1 MADLT
6 LERVGIQQVKRNRV
20 WYIVLGVIL
29 VVLGIIAIGSTY
41 AMAKASMI
49 FLGWLLIIGGIT
61 QVFHAFWKERGW
73 SGIFIDLLVGILS
86 VVVGLAVVAN
96 PKMTALTLALM
107 IAFYLVFEG
116 VFRICAAIAVRYPNR
131 TWMLL
136 SGTASLVLGLIIWNG
151 WPDSGLRFV
160 GLFIGIHIILNGWT
174 TLMLGLAA
182 KYIPDDDEIGGEA
195 GAEAK
200 T

>member
-6 LERVGIQQVKRNRV
+6 LDRVGIQQVKRNRV

-29 VVLGIIAIGSTY
+29 VVLGVIAIGSTY
-41 AMAKASMI
+41 ALAKVSMI
-49 FLGWLLIIGGIT
+49 FLGWLLIIGGII
-61 QVFHAFWKERGW
+61 QVFHAYWNERGW

-107 IAFYLVFEG
+107 IAFYLIFEG
-116 VFRICAAIAVRYPNR
+116 AFRICAAIAVRYPNR

-136 SGTASLVLGLIIWNG
+136 SGTASLVLGIIIWAG

-160 GLFIGIHIILNGWT
+160 GLFIGIHIIMNGWT

-182 KYIPDDDEIGGEA
+182 KNIPDDGEIGGEA
-195 GAEAK
+195 GAEDKA
-200 T
+200 